1 MNLLI
6 DECLHTSLIAVAQAH
21 GHLAQHV
28 AWMGLS
34 GETDWALME
43 RVRADDLTLVTNN
56 ARDFRK
62 IFAREPIHA
71 GLILILPQVPPAR
84 QRELLGIALT
94 EIGAAELLVNEAVEI
109 DVKAGAVVIS
119 RFAFPAP
126 EL

>member
-28 AWMGLS
+28 AWIGLS

-43 RVRADDLTLVTNN
+43 RVRAEDLTLVTNN

-62 IFAREPIHA
+62 LFAREPIHA

-84 QRELLGIALT
+84 QRELLDIALT
-94 EIGAAELLVNEAVEI
+94 EIGAAEMLVNEAIEI
-109 DVKAGAVVIS
+109 DVQAGAVVIS
-119 RFAFPAP
+119 RLEFPVSGR
-126 EL
+126 